1 MDNNK
6 FISLDD
12 FTNVLNDIVTK
23 INQSYVK
30 KETNVLTKTVFIY
43 KYSDTIPTVMPSSI
57 NWDVNQNIV
66 TISAG
71 EGWMLS
77 TDEYDANGRALWMSS
92 GTLNSLTPTN
102 ITWAT
107 PIRLTGERGPAGLDG
122 TILEYKYR
130 LTQNDLAIP
139 AGPDAAPDA
148 WTNTPSGVSLTNQA
162 EWVCS
167 RYKEALTSDFTDWST
182 PVLWSK
188 YGVNGVDGNG
198 YEYIYFRNN
207 GEGVPSIPAYDV
219 NSEEYQLDEYIPQG
233 WNDDPQGVTENQR
246 YEWMSSR
253 KKQNQTWG
261 PFKTPSVWA
270 KFGEKG
276 DTGYLIKTLYTKT
289 VNAEEPIYV
298 YNEVNPGSGW
308 SSKMPKYNAG
318 EYVWEIKAYFDSDN
332 EFVEITGSD
341 GQVLWGWSEP
351 ILVSGIKGDT
361 GSVPNYKVYV
371 YKFATT
377 QPNKPQTDSITS
389 LGEWEDYPVDMGEA
403 EGKWWQCVGEV
414 NGNTNLVMSW
424 SDVIPLT
431 GATGDNTEFRFRI
444 TSDSNT
450 PSVVKTSR
458 IPNGWSLLSEMT
470 STEIPANGA
479 LWQII
484 AEVNGEY
491 LRSEWSS
498 PVRISGEKGDT
509 GAAGP
514 IGENGP
520 AGVPGS
526 DMVYRYCLGTST
538 TPTRSWENDPD
549 IVVNENFPYVWAEQ
563 GRQSY
568 HLINGEPIAGEIEWS
583 GKPFKFTSKDGND
596 GRSGQLVYPA
606 GAYNVEAAYECTAD
620 IAPYVYYD
628 GEYYVMNRQMIWIGT
643 EQGNKTPKDNVEN
656 DGGTC
661 WKKFESFQALHAQVG
676 IIENGLIGSAV
687 FNGDYMFSQWGI
699 CSDGTVTDESM
710 SNEVLRSCFEKFNPN
725 DPYGEDA
732 EFKPNICFN
741 LKTGKVWLNAGKT
754 VFNSDGSGY
763 LVNGKIAWDS
773 NGDIDVNELNALG
786 IIASDISADTITG
799 KTIKSTDETSFV
811 LDENGTFSL
820 GNDAISYDGGTI
832 SISGQNVEI
841 DGNVKINGSAIMAGI
856 ETDASEEFKTLVSS
870 SITADE
876 IIGNEI
882 IGKTVRS
889 DNQTS
894 GGTATWILQNSGAG
908 HLAKGNIAWDTT
920 GNLTISGALKQK
932 SQDVDF
938 QERKYAFWD
947 GEEMY
952 YPPQG
957 QAKKIHTFGQN
968 ADIYMCSSKVYDES
982 ILSSQSNKLGKG
994 YIEYTGGWQIIN
1006 LGMEFDEAKLPTD
1019 SSFVGRKLTIANHY
1033 NDTIGYT
1040 QHTMEFALPEDK
1052 DIWVYENGRKC
1063 KTLTIGF
1070 DDIVEL
1076 FGIGTDNKL
1085 LGWVVTNRID
1095 ISNNHNASR
1104 FDTHGMY
1111 YGLRPSIL
1119 GISNNYAG
1127 YGDSSTG
1134 YLYLHPWLHTI
1145 VYTKDSSFR
1154 MRLPYNFVETGE
1166 DALKNKRSNLTDG
1179 LQTGQTF
1186 EIWLCRNQEI
1196 TVELNKVTGTNNANS
1211 VIVSLVGGK
1220 LTEYSSSIKL
1230 TTIGKHKFV
1239 WDGYNWFHS
1248 RSA

>member
-30 KETNVLTKTVFIY
+30 KETNVLTKSVFIY
-43 KYSDTIPTVMPSSI
+43 KYSDTIPTVMPTSI
-57 NWDVNQNIV
+57 NWDINQNIV

-92 GTLNSLTPTN
+92 GTLNSLTPTS
-102 ITWAT
+102 ITWAA

-130 LTQNDLAIP
+130 LTQNDLSVP
-139 AGPDAAPDA
+139 AGPAAAPNA
-148 WTNTPSGVSLTNQA
+148 WTDTPSGVSLTNQA

-167 RYKEALTSDFTDWST
+167 RYKETSTSDFTDWST
-182 PVLWSK
+182 PVLWAK

-207 GEGVPSIPAYDV
+207 GEGVPSIPTYDV
-219 NSEEYQLDEYIPQG
+219 NSAEYQLDEYIPQG
-233 WNDDPQGVTENQR
+233 WDDDPQGVTTEQR
-246 YEWMSSR
+246 YVWMSSR
-253 KKQNQTWG
+253 KKQNQVWG

-289 VNAEEPIYV
+289 SDAEAPIYV
-298 YNEVNPGSGW
+298 YNEVNPGSSW
-308 SSKMPKYNAG
+308 SSKVPRYNTG
-318 EYVWEIKAYFDSDN
+318 EYVWEIKAYFNADN
-332 EFVEITGSD
+332 ELVEVTGSD
-341 GQVLWGWSEP
+341 GQQVWGWSEP
-351 ILVSGIKGDT
+351 ILISGIKGDT

-377 QPNKPQTDSITS
+377 QPNKPQTDSLTN

-403 EGKWWQCVGEV
+403 EGKWWQCVANV

-431 GATGDNTEFRFRI
+431 GDTGNNTEFRFRI
-444 TSDSNT
+444 TTDSNT
-450 PSVVKTSR
+450 PSVTKTSR
-458 IPNGWSLLSEMT
+458 IPNGWDLLSEMQ
-470 STEIPANGA
+470 STEVPTNGA
-479 LWQII
+479 LWQIV

-491 LRSEWSS
+491 LISEWSS

-514 IGENGP
+514 VGENGP

-538 TPTRSWENDPD
+538 APTRSWENDPD

-568 HLINGEPIAGEIEWS
+568 HLINGEPVAGEIEWS

-620 IAPYVYYD
+620 ISPYVYYD
-628 GEYYVMNRQMIWIGT
+628 GDYYVMNKQMIWIGT

-699 CSDGTVTDESM
+699 CNDGTDIDDSTPAD
-710 SNEVLRSCFEKFNPN
+710 VLRSCFEKFNPN

-741 LKTGKVWLNAGKT
+741 LKTGKVWMNAGKT
-754 VFNSDGSGY
+754 VFNSDGSGQ
-763 LVNGKIAWDS
+763 LA
-773 NGDIDVNELNALG
+773 NGDISWNFDGKLDVNTLKSL
-786 IIASDISADTITG
+786 DIVSDTITG
-799 KTIKSTDETSFV
+799 KTIKSSDETSFV

-882 IGKTVRS
+882 VGKTVRS
-889 DNQTS
+889 DNMS
-894 GGTATWILQNSGAG
+894 GGTATWILQNDGAG
-908 HLAKGNIAWDTT
+908 HLAKGNIAWGAT
-920 GNLTISGALKQK
+920 GGLNISGTINTTK
-932 SQDVDF
+932 
-938 QERKYAFWD
+938 
-947 GEEMY
+947 G
-952 YPPQG
+952 
-957 QAKKIHTFGQN
+957 KI
-968 ADIYMCSSKVYDES
+968 
-982 ILSSQSNKLGKG
+982 
-994 YIEYTGGWQIIN
+994 GGWTIDPYGLKTNEKYIDYDYEDYTPEQTNRSISLTPDSIN
-1006 LGMEFDEAKLPTD
+1006 M
-1019 SSFVGRKLTIANHY
+1019 N
-1033 NDTIGYT
+1033 T
-1040 QHTMEFALPEDK
+1040 Q
-1052 DIWVYENGRKC
+1052 VYEAEE
-1063 KTLTIGF
+1063 I
-1070 DDIVEL
+1070 
-1076 FGIGTDNKL
+1076 
-1085 LGWVVTNRID
+1085 
-1095 ISNNHNASR
+1095 
-1104 FDTHGMY
+1104 
-1111 YGLRPSIL
+1111 
-1119 GISNNYAG
+1119 
-1127 YGDSSTG
+1127 
-1134 YLYLHPWLHTI
+1134 
-1145 VYTKDSSFR
+1145 
-1154 MRLPYNFVETGE
+1154 YNEEIE
-1166 DALKNKRSNLTDG
+1166 DY
-1179 LQTGQTF
+1179 
-1186 EIWLCRNQEI
+1186 EY
-1196 TVELNKVTGTNNANS
+1196 
-1211 VIVSLVGGK
+1211 VG
-1220 LTEYSSSIKL
+1220 
-1230 TTIGKHKFV
+1230 
-1239 WDGYNWFHS
+1239 
-1248 RSA
+1248 